1 MNDLDGEMGALSDEA
16 KMQKRKN
23 LKSPTD
29 TEINSIGPLST
40 RELESRLNRCL
51 ILCVHEQSF
60 LSWSLFFFSFSRLIS
75 RAE

>member
-1 MNDLDGEMGALSDEA
+1 MGALSDEA

-60 LSWSLFFFSFSRLIS
+60 LIFLFPRLIS
-75 RAE
+75 PELSEAPVKINESSR

>member
-1 MNDLDGEMGALSDEA
+1 MGALSDEA

>member
-1 MNDLDGEMGALSDEA
+1 MNDLDGEMGALTDEA

-29 TEINSIGPLST
+29 TEINSIGPSLST

-60 LSWSLFFFSFSRLIS
+60 LSLFFPIFLFPRLIS
-75 RAE
+75 RS

>member
-1 MNDLDGEMGALSDEA
+1 MNDLDGEMGSLSDEA
-16 KMQKRKN
+16 KMQKRNN

-40 RELESRLNRCL
+40 TELESRLNRCL

-60 LSWSLFFFSFSRLIS
+60 LSWSLFFPHFLI
-75 RAE
+75 

>member
-40 RELESRLNRCL
+40 RELESRLKNRCL
-51 ILCVHEQSF
+51 IFCVHEQSF
-60 LSWSLFFFSFSRLIS
+60 PSLFFPNFFIFSFNFPG
-75 RAE
+75 